1 MRFSILLCVGL
12 VLSACA
18 SDNSIRLREGAT
30 YLEQGELLQ
39 AYFAIIDNLKDEEK
53 HRAKALALF
62 APIDDVQNRL
72 ADSLQEYQT
81 KLFTFNAAATF
92 DGDVKLA
99 ADVGLIAEDRAAA
112 LRTQA
117 EDLALGRTL
126 NGVYTPN
133 FGDPWKTFR
142 KVSESPEA
150 MIALTRNSV
159 AYLKV
164 NWPQE
169 GQRRPTLTEL
179 SNYIQLSPNT
189 STESQLVRNALYDIQ
204 FSIAELRS
212 DVRKFAPSFA
222 AVELD
227 RKILDFYILG
237 PWPSLDVASII
248 QVADRFTLV
257 GLPSVAEASVRLR
270 EYEFRERTDHRP
282 TRTVVVELDLKP
294 KEKKKGEAK
303 DEPEEEEEEK
313 PQDARYIY
321 DVREGSD
328 RLDWAYEVHI
338 TSPDATGTVRKM
350 FRGSYEESYYQCE
363 NGRIEDTFGNTRR
376 ESYAPDSYTR
386 SYCYRGS
393 ERTDPEVFRQRL
405 VRQLAGELTET
416 LARVHNVVTLSGDLS
431 LVY

>member
-1 MRFSILLCVGL
+1 MRFFSLLCIGL
-12 VLSACA
+12 VLSGCA

-39 AYFAIIDNLKDEEK
+39 AYFAVIDNLRGEEK
-53 HRAKALALF
+53 HRTKALALF

-81 KLFTFNAAATF
+81 KLFTFNAAATY
-92 DGDVKLA
+92 DGDVGLA
-99 ADVGLIAEDRAAA
+99 ADVGLIARDRAAV
-112 LRTQA
+112 LRART
-117 EDLALGRTL
+117 EDLALARTL
-126 NGVYTPN
+126 NGIYTPN
-133 FGDPWKTFR
+133 FGDPWKTFP
-142 KVSESPEA
+142 KVSESAEA

-169 GQRRPTLTEL
+169 GERRPAL
-179 SNYIQLSPNT
+179 IQLSHYLQFSPDT
-189 STESQLVRNALYDIQ
+189 STESQLVRDALYNIQ

-212 DVRKFAPSFA
+212 DVRKFAPAFA
-222 AVELD
+222 GVELD

-237 PWPSLDVASII
+237 PWPSLDVASLIEG
-248 QVADRFTLV
+248 ADRFTQV
-257 GLPSVAEASVRLR
+257 GVPSSVEANVELS

-294 KEKKKGEAK
+294 KEKKKGGAK
-303 DEPEEEEEEK
+303 DEPEAEEEEK

-386 SYCYRGS
+386 SYCYNGS
-393 ERTDPEVFRQRL
+393 KRTDPKVFRQRM
-405 VRQLAGELTET
+405 VRELAGELTET

-431 LVY
+431 AVY